1 MHIGIDIE
9 ICRMNQAG
17 LYTYLWNVLKNLD
30 RLASA
35 HRITLFL
42 HGYPGMDEPEP
53 VRLIADH
60 FSNVGL
66 QYVWYDVPLALFS
79 GHSNNQQGARSWR
92 KQIDRRA
99 LLPLWRS
106 MMNPGS
112 SVVAQLARVS
122 RSAHRILRNSAS
134 LEVDVFHHPA
144 GLVFPMQNSANVM
157 TLSDLIPVH
166 FPHYYFGADWFR
178 ESFEK
183 AEQMEIILAYSEYTK
198 YDVAQTLGIN
208 IENVRVVPLAAHQQ
222 YRPISDKSEIRGVLK
237 KYGLLERPY
246 ILHIGSLEPRKNL
259 TRLVEAFHMLKQE
272 EPSFEHQLVLVG
284 NTAAFY
290 EPIFEAIRG
299 LNLESDVKWMG
310 YVPFGDLPALLN
322 GADLFVF
329 PSIYEGF
336 GLPPLEAMA
345 CGTPVASSNA
355 TSLPEVVGDAGLLFD
370 PYRIKDMAETMHR
383 ILADSDLREALR
395 QKGLERARMFSW
407 EKSAQATLT
416 AYEEAWSKFQKKANR
431 KTRRRG
437 LRYAPTSNYRQ
448 VRNRVVD
455 QFTQQ
460 VNGENG

>member
-1 MHIGIDIE
+1 
-9 ICRMNQAG
+9 MNQAG
-17 LYTYLWNVLKNLD
+17 LYTYLWNVLKNLA
-30 RLASA
+30 RLDSA
-35 HRITLFL
+35 HKITLFL

-53 VRLIADH
+53 VRLIAEH

-66 QYVWYDVPLALFS
+66 QYVWYDVPLGLLS
-79 GHSNNQQGARSWR
+79 GKSNHHRTGARSWR
-92 KQIDRRA
+92 KQIDRSA

-106 MMNPGS
+106 MMNPRS

-122 RSAHRILRNSAS
+122 RSAHRILRNSAN

-183 AEQMEIILAYSEYTK
+183 AEQMEIILTYSEYTK
-198 YDVAQTLGIN
+198 YDVAQTLRVN

-222 YRPISDKSEIRGVLK
+222 YRPISDKSEIRNVLE
-237 KYGLLERPY
+237 KYELWERPY

-259 TRLVEAFHMLKQE
+259 ARLVEAFYILRQE
-272 EPSFEHQLVLVG
+272 EPSFQHQLVLVG
-284 NTAAFY
+284 NKAAFY
-290 EPIFEAIRG
+290 EPIFEVIRG
-299 LNLESDVKWMG
+299 LNLESQVKWMG

-345 CGTPVASSNA
+345 CGTAVASSNA

-370 PYRIKDMAETMHR
+370 PYRVKDIAETMHR
-383 ILADSDLREALR
+383 ILADSDLRQALQ
-395 QKGLERARMFSW
+395 QKGLERAAMFSW
-407 EKSAQATLT
+407 EKSAKATLS
-416 AYEEAWSKFQKKANR
+416 AYEEAWGKFQKNTKR
-431 KTRRRG
+431 KTIRRG
-437 LRYAPTSNYRQ
+437 LRYAHTSNYRQ

-455 QFTQQ
+455 QFTEQITES
-460 VNGENG
+460 NK